1 MAEIEHFV
9 DPMDKSH
16 PKFCTVADIE
26 LPLWSAPAQENNER
40 EPVMIKIGEA
50 VSSGMVGNE
59 TVGYF
64 VARTFLFLTS
74 LGVKGE
80 AIRFR

>member
-1 MAEIEHFV
+1 MM
-9 DPMDKSH
+9 P
-16 PKFCTVADIE
+16 
-26 LPLWSAPAQENNER
+26 
-40 EPVMIKIGEA
+40 IGEA
-50 VSSGMVGNE
+50 VANGVVGNQ

-74 LGVKGE
+74 IGVKAE